1 MRKFFISVALIT
13 TAAVATPA
21 AAQYQNQHRH
31 SSWPAQ
37 QHRNLERQFIR
48 DLDKLV
54 ERIDRA
60 QDRRQIAPRTAHQLR
75 RDAAQLRDR
84 FYRASMDRRG
94 LSPREF
100 GDLRQRFDRL
110 DQRFEYARRSWD
122 DRRGRDDRRDWD
134 RRR

>member
-21 AAQYQNQHRH
+21 AAQYQDQGRH
-31 SSWPAQ
+31 SGWSVQ
-37 QHRNLERQFIR
+37 QYRNMERHFIR
-48 DLDKLV
+48 DLDRLV

-60 QDRRQIAPRTAHQLR
+60 QERRHIAPRTAYQLR
-75 RDAAQLRDR
+75 RDASQLRER
-84 FYRASMDRRG
+84 FYRATRDRRG
-94 LSPREF
+94 LTPRQF

-110 DQRFEYARRSWD
+110 EQQFEYARRS
-122 DRRGRDDRRDWD
+122 RDDRRDWD